1 MVKRLLLKTVAADDD
16 EAAPLAWA
24 TAYGFCIMLAY
35 YMLRAVRDEIS
46 AADRGNLQYLWTA
59 VFVVML
65 VVVPL
70 YSWVSSR
77 WPRGVFVPL
86 INRFFIANLVLFYL
100 ALVVLPES
108 ARPWID
114 RLFYVWASVFALF
127 AVTVFWGFMVD
138 CFSNEQARRLFG
150 FIAVGSSLG
159 AIAGSALTAALAQP
173 LPAFS
178 LLLLAC
184 LPLEAACRCARVLH
198 RRFGGNADPA
208 RVENRPLAGGSWS
221 GIATVFRSP
230 YLMGIAGFI
239 LLMTYASTVLYFL
252 QADLIRAALA
262 DRAARTALFAQIDL
276 WANAITLLL
285 QFWLAARV
293 IRWAG
298 VGATLA
304 LLPLV
309 TAVGFLW
316 LGAVPQLTALIALQV
331 TYRALRYGLAKPT
344 REVLFTVLG
353 REEKYK
359 SKAFLDAAIY
369 RGGDLASGWIFTG
382 LTALGLS
389 IGAIALAA
397 APVAALWAALAIWLG
412 RRQDKAVRVT
422 PSTLEPGAAP

>member
-1 MVKRLLLKTVAADDD
+1 MVKRLLLKTVATHDD

-70 YSWVSSR
+70 YSWISSR

-86 INRFFIANLVLFYL
+86 INRFFIANLILFYL

-114 RLFYVWASVFALF
+114 RVFYVWASVFALF
-127 AVTVFWGFMVD
+127 AVTVFWGFMAD
-138 CFSNEQARRLFG
+138 CFTNEQARRLFG

-159 AIAGSALTAALAQP
+159 AIAGSALTAALAQQ
-173 LPAFS
+173 LPPFS

-184 LPLEAACRCARVLH
+184 LPLEAACWCARVLH
-198 RRFGGNADPA
+198 RRFGGSTDPT

-230 YLMGIAGFI
+230 YLMGIAGYI

-252 QADLIRAALA
+252 QADLIRAALV

-276 WANAITLLL
+276 WANAITLVL
-285 QFWLAARV
+285 QIWFAARV

-304 LLPLV
+304 LLPVV
-309 TAVGFLW
+309 TAAGFLW

-331 TYRALRYGLAKPT
+331 AYRALRYGLAKPT

-382 LTALGLS
+382 LRAAGLS
-389 IGAIALAA
+389 IGAVALAA
-397 APVAALWAALAIWLG
+397 APVAALWAVLAIWLG
-412 RRQDKAVRVT
+412 QRQDQAAKSAS
-422 PSTLEPGAAP
+422 PTLEQGAAP